1 MDITEYEKLN
11 SLEDQIKETNKEL
24 RRINT
29 TLDFIGF
36 VVVVATAF
44 YVFPTLYKYLPL
56 LFELAS
62 KPLP

>member
-1 MDITEYEKLN
+1 MDMTEYEKLN

-36 VVVVATAF
+36 IVLLTALF
-44 YVFPTLYKYLPL
+44 YVVPTLYKYLPL
-56 LFELAS
+56 LLELAS
-62 KPLP
+62 KPST

>member
-1 MDITEYEKLN
+1 MDMTEYEKLN

-36 VVVVATAF
+36 VVLVSALF
-44 YVFPTLYKYLPL
+44 YVLPTLYKYLPVL
-56 LFELAS
+56 LELAS
-62 KPLP
+62 KSST